1 MHPRNFWYSQSHV
14 GGCEMARLLAWSSRH
29 VISVF
34 DLVLGIHVMV
44 NWQLSEKGIHWPV
57 SHDCIFKVMFLKLSA
72 DQFLVLNWSGAQV
85 HFLRWYSVCSL
96 LAAKFKLLK
105 NVPREPCTGCPK
117 SSFLPVVSLYF
128 STIGLGKEI
137 ISIKVVSF
145 NIIHYFHTC
154 CAIFCVEYSICVL
167 PRQSCACASIFSR
180 HIFFVFRSPNCSN
193 SFLVFCEYH
202 ER

>member
-1 MHPRNFWYSQSHV
+1 MWNGTLTSLEFKACTICVWFGIGHSCYGQLTAVRKGYPLTSVTWLYLWGNVFK
-14 GGCEMARLLAWSSRH
+14 
-29 VISVF
+29 VIR
-34 DLVLGIHVMV
+34 
-44 NWQLSEKGIHWPV
+44 WPV
-57 SHDCIFKVMFLKLSA
+57 FGFKLIGV
-72 DQFLVLNWSGAQV
+72 QV
-85 HFLRWYSVCSL
+85 HFLRWYSVCFL
-96 LAAKFKLLK
+96 LAARFKLLK

-128 STIGLGKEI
+128 STIGLSKEI
-137 ISIKVVSF
+137 ISTKVVSF

>member
-14 GGCEMARLLAWSSRH
+14 GGCEMARLRAWSSRH
-29 VISVF
+29 VLSVF

-57 SHDCIFKVMFLKLSA
+57 SHDCIFEVMFLKLSA
-72 DQFLVLNWSGAQV
+72 DQFLVSNWSGVQV
-85 HFLRWYSVCSL
+85 HFLRWYSVCFL
-96 LAAKFKLLK
+96 LAARFKLLK

-128 STIGLGKEI
+128 STIGLSKEI
-137 ISIKVVSF
+137 ISTKVVSF

-167 PRQSCACASIFSR
+167 PRQSCACVSIFSR
-180 HIFFVFRSPNCSN
+180 HM
-193 SFLVFCEYH
+193 FCIS
-202 ER
+202 